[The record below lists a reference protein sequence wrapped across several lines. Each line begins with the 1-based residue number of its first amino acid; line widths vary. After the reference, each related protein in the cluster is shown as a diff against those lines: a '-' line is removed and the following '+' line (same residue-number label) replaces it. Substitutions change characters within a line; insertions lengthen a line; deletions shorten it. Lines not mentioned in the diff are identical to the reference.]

1 MRNER
6 DHATNLQMT
15 QISKGH
21 VVALF
26 AFDIGLEVSLE
37 QLGSLLESAQI
48 QPLSPKK
55 QTPPYVQYS
64 KPPRIVNLP
73 HDAGTEP
80 HLPGFPDTRCQLQA
94 TVFDFGAVSI
104 AYRWPLNSE
113 SKLALE
119 DLPRLSQQLYRQ
131 GLESRA
137 RDHAR
142 WLMARML
149 AAISRPEL
157 SRLVEDYYLFII
169 EELDSTLSADQL
181 MSQHR
186 QTLAQVLRFE
196 TERLSQEQQ
205 SEALKQ
211 RISYYESDLVVV
223 DWNAAIIYDRD
234 YWDAANV
241 LELLNVELLEARY
254 VDGQLDLRI
263 GEYQKIVPRPIGWFV
278 PFRNPY
284 RKTIQELAELRIES
298 VLLSERVE
306 NVLKL
311 IGDLYLARVHA
322 AATERF
328 YLPTWQAAISGKL
341 EIVGDFYQL
350 LTDRVRTAQSQT
362 LELVIIL
369 LILAEILMAIL

>member
-1 MRNER
+1 M
-6 DHATNLQMT
+6 
-15 QISKGH
+15 
-21 VVALF
+21 
-26 AFDIGLEVSLE
+26 
-37 QLGSLLESAQI
+37 
-48 QPLSPKK
+48 
-55 QTPPYVQYS
+55 
-64 KPPRIVNLP
+64 NLP

-80 HLPGFPDTRCQLQA
+80 HLPGLSETRCQVQA

-104 AYRWPLNSE
+104 AYRWPLTSE

-119 DLPRLSQQLYRQ
+119 DLPRSSQQLYRQ

-284 RKTIQELAELRIES
+284 RKVIQELAELRIES